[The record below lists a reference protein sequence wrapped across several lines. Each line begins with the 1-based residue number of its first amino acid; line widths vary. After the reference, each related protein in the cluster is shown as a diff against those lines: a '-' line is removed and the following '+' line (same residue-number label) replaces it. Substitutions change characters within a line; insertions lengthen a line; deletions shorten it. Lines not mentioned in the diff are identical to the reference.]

1 MQISIYNMKHR
12 HALSHSLHFVRHQGR
27 LATIGRTR
35 LTRTMV
41 ANEPGFLYTRCGTSS
56 SSYSGMSSGWPARW
70 SLVLV
75 HLLVLRMTAGAKPT
89 LQLLRFCVSLI
100 SVILFRRF
108 SFLHGLR
115 GCRSSHL
122 RSFGSHFVRLL

>member
-1 MQISIYNMKHR
+1 MQISIYNRKHW
-12 HALSHSLHFVRHQGR
+12 HALSHSLHFVRHEGR

-35 LTRTMV
+35 LTRAMA

-56 SSYSGMSSGWPARW
+56 CSYSEMSSGWPARW

-75 HLLVLRMTAGAKPT
+75 LLLVLRMTAGAKPT

-115 GCRSSHL
+115 GCRCSHL